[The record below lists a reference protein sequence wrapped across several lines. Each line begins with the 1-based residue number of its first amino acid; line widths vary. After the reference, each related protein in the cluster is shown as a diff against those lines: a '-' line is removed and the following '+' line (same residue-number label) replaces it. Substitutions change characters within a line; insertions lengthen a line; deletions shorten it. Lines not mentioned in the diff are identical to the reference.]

1 MFHLTYLN
9 YATIIIDASAV
20 FLVFGILMQTRF
32 MRRSG
37 READRLFFRLLIT
50 TVVMAVAD
58 VGGYLTEGIAHP
70 GARLLQFLSMSVFYA
85 AFIIL
90 SMLWFDYCLFKF
102 KNAQKT
108 RKKGFHP
115 AMLPGVLALV
125 VLAVNTA
132 TGWIFSIDDQGGYHR
147 GILFIPIY
155 VVLAFYITA
164 GLVMIGRYRTA
175 GKKKLI
181 PLWVYVMPLIVSIL
195 VTFVI
200 GEISMAAFG
209 TAVTIAFTHLGTMNE
224 VAEISTKE
232 IV

>member
-1 MFHLTYLN
+1 
-9 YATIIIDASAV
+9 
-20 FLVFGILMQTRF
+20 
-32 MRRSG
+32 
-37 READRLFFRLLIT
+37 
-50 TVVMAVAD
+50 
-58 VGGYLTEGIAHP
+58 
-70 GARLLQFLSMSVFYA
+70 
-85 AFIIL
+85 
-90 SMLWFDYCLFKF
+90 
-102 KNAQKT
+102 
-108 RKKGFHP
+108 
-115 AMLPGVLALV
+115 MLPGVLALV